1 MNALHLGKRL
11 NRVSVSLD
19 DETFA
24 LVSHLANFDGRAPSE
39 FIARLVEDYVHGHKL
54 RLQAACDDGE
64 ADDSDGRWR

>member
-1 MNALHLGKRL
+1 VNALHLGKRI

-39 FIARLVEDYVHGHKL
+39 YLARLVEDYVHGHKL
-54 RLQAACDDGE
+54 RLQAACEDGDE
-64 ADDSDGRWR
+64 DHCVSRQR